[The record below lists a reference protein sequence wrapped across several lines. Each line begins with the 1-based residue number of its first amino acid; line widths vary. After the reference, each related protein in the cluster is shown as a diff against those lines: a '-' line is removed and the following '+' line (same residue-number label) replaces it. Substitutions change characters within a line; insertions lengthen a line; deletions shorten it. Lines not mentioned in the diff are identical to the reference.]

1 MAGINVKWPGQY
13 VAEDTTHR
21 LVTDEQIEF
30 WNSNGVIE
38 LTPDN
43 YKDYVIDEEDLYTPV
58 GIVYDAE
65 GRFIENLQPGHY
77 KVKLGYNI
85 LLDPPVNR
93 ANNGIATLADDGNN
107 IDGYWWHVK
116 PDWVNLFANVYY
128 DTEWIDNH
136 MLYNNFD
143 YDYSSRF
150 NCKTFGCSERAELIE
165 YVEFEVFEKKDDNNL
180 LTEIDYNCV
189 VVSNKHV
196 YYKYGTIVNGVQKIS
211 DWNDAIETGVYKSYC
226 SAYDAEDCH
235 MPLDY
240 TNIDLDALFNY
251 SFYYRYIGRVINS
264 GEKIT
269 QEVEFDI
276 NPRNVHNTASDDFMK
291 ALGTKFIRY
300 GFYNDYYNE
309 FVWTNWYSINYD
321 LGECDPNIKHEFRAD
336 E

>member
-58 GIVYDAE
+58 YDAYNAR
-65 GRFIENLQPGHY
+65 GHFIENLQPGHY
-77 KVKLGYNI
+77 KVKLGYDI
-85 LLDPPVNR
+85 LLEPPENS
-93 ANNGIATLADDGNN
+93 ANNGIATLADDGGD
-107 IDGYWWHVK
+107 IDRYWWQVK
-116 PDWVNLFANVYY
+116 PDWVDLFANVYY
-128 DTEWIDNH
+128 DIEWIDNH
-136 MLYNNFD
+136 ILYNNFA

-150 NCKTFGCSERAELIE
+150 DCKSFGCSEYAELIE
-165 YVEFEVFEKKDDNNL
+165 YVEFEVFEKKDNNL

-189 VVSNKHV
+189 VVSNKHM
-196 YYKYGTIVNGVQKIS
+196 YYKYDTIVNGVQEIT
-211 DWNDAIETGVYKSYC
+211 DWNDAIKTGVYKSYC
-226 SAYDAEDCH
+226 SASDAEDYH
-235 MPLDY
+235 MPLSADY
-240 TNIDLDALFNY
+240 TDIDLNVLFKNSY
-251 SFYYRYIGRVINS
+251 HRYIGRVINS

-276 NPRNVHNTASDDFMK
+276 NPCGHCSSSDFMK

-300 GFYNDYYNE
+300 GFYRNNE
-309 FVWTNWYSINYD
+309 IVWTNWYSINYD
-321 LGECDPNIKHEFRAD
+321 LGECDPNIRRLFASD
-336 E
+336 T